1 MGTALAENI
10 RSSNLKIMKDA
21 SNYTGTFL
29 GTLGILTG
37 IPAGFVLVPV
47 GAGLICLSGKLE
59 NGTCKEAV
67 EAKEIYDGII
77 TDYNKIN
84 KDFGLEEPVSI
95 CSLADYAIQDGYFS
109 VDKKYTFGQYDVK
122 DIKGIGGANIMAGK
136 GVCRHISALL
146 MDIYNDYGME
156 SYVIGVGVRGADFK
170 IDIDLTKDGLSR
182 EELHSRIESL
192 NYSASKT
199 SFKKREIDRKLE
211 SVGEHVFIV
220 PDFEKK
226 PKNKVNHAINIVF
239 HDGLVYFL
247 DATQTRTYKLN
258 RDNPKFL
265 CDYFD
270 DRINYDTSFIR
281 FNSDYDASRVK
292 EGILLPST
300 EIASDISVMT
310 STKALYKD
318 NRDIFEKFYNEHKEG
333 YQEVANVLRKIK
345 HTS

>member
-1 MGTALAENI
+1 MGTALVENI
-10 RSSNLKIMKDA
+10 SSSNIKLMKDA
-21 SNYTGTFL
+21 SNYVGTFM

-47 GAGLICLSGKLE
+47 GAGLIYLSGSLE
-59 NGTCKEAV
+59 HGTCKEAV

-84 KDFGLEEPVSI
+84 CDFGFNEPVSI

-146 MDIYNDYGME
+146 MDVYNDYGME
-156 SYVIGVGVRGADFK
+156 SHVIGVGVRGADYK
-170 IDIDLTKDGLSR
+170 IDINLDKNGLSR
-182 EELHSRIESL
+182 EELHSRIDSL
-192 NYSASKT
+192 NYSDSKT
-199 SFKKREIDRKLE
+199 SFKKREIDRKLD

-220 PDFEKK
+220 ADFDDKK
-226 PKNKVNHAINIVF
+226 KSKINHAINIVF
-239 HDGLVYFL
+239 HDGFVYFL

-281 FNSDYDASRVK
+281 FNSDYDASRIK

-300 EIASDISVMT
+300 EIASDISIMK
-310 STKALYKD
+310 STKSLYNENK
-318 NRDIFEKFYNEHKEG
+318 DIFEKFYNEHKEG

-345 HTS
+345 HNS